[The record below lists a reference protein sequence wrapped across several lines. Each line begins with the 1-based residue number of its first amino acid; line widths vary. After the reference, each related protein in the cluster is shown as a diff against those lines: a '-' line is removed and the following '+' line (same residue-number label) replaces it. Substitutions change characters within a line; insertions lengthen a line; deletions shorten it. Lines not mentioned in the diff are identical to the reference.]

1 MDWGKGRK
9 HSGGGWGANEGQR
22 TSSEQRAKDSLA
34 ASSAGLARLAYAS
47 RRSPRSSRFARSL
60 RDSLRDSRTAHQ
72 SVPVHGEAH
81 AVLHELNV
89 QHAADGRILVP
100 NEGEVRH
107 GEQVVVVE
115 GEGGERVA

>member
-1 MDWGKGRK
+1 MG
-9 HSGGGWGANEGQR
+9 GQR

-34 ASSAGLARLAYAS
+34 ASSAGLARLARLARLAGLARLAYAS